1 MRTCNLILI
10 IISMASC
17 APRAQQA
24 EALALP
30 RQLAA
35 WADAFPSPE
44 EAGGIRPFFDFVDAQ
59 LADSLASL
67 RYRAELLKLILEQE
81 AGWEAYSR
89 AVTPGEIAMIDFQL
103 GKPNPYRGQYANS
116 LQQYYETRQLARAFD
131 FTALNTE
138 GDTVRISDF
147 GAHVLYLDTWA
158 SWCPPCMQQ
167 LPYLHEL
174 AEAYADQPGFLIIT
188 LSFDR
193 SVEAW
198 RRALSRQPAHPNIV
212 PLFIPGGMSSDY
224 SDLYAISAL
233 PDYALLGRR
242 LRVIDM
248 EAGKPGSSPLRE
260 QINQA
265 LQEP

>member
-1 MRTCNLILI
+1 MRTCTLIFI
-10 IISMASC
+10 IISIGSC
-17 APRAQQA
+17 APRAQQTA
-24 EALALP
+24 ALALP
-30 RQLAA
+30 QQLAA
-35 WADAFPSPE
+35 WAEAFPPPQ

-67 RYRAELLKLILEQE
+67 QYRAALLKLILEQE

-89 AVTPGEIAMIDFQL
+89 AVTPGEIAMIDFQM
-103 GKPNPYRGQYANS
+103 GKANPYRGQYEAP
-116 LQQYYETRQLARAFD
+116 LQRFYETRQLAKAFD
-131 FTALNTE
+131 FTALNTA

-147 GAHVLYLDTWA
+147 EAHVLYLDTWA

-174 AEAYADQPGFLIIT
+174 AEAYADQPGFLIVT

-193 SVEAW
+193 SPEAW
-198 RRALSRQPAHPNIV
+198 RKALSRQPAHPNIV

-224 SDLYAISAL
+224 SDLYAVSAL

-248 EAGKPGSSPLRE
+248 EAGKPGSSHLRE

-265 LQEP
+265 LREP